1 MANASLR
8 HQLFEKLDQKCD
20 QMVAIRRYLHENPEL
35 SLKRQK
41 QQLIFQ
47 IFIKVRTVMFRHN
60 LVV

>member
-35 SLKRQK
+35 SFKEKNSSLY
-41 QQLIFQ
+41 
-47 IFIKVRTVMFRHN
+47 FRF
-60 LVV
+60 L